1 MDEQLRPVVQGE
13 AYRVAAVLNDRAHG
27 GVGGGHYH
35 IAGGLDAHPLP
46 QDTLGEHLVGDLL
59 HGDDPAGQG
68 GGDALRPSGGG
79 LRLGLFFCLGDD
91 GGGRGLRGG
100 RTQPPVGGGQLPAAH
115 QDGQDKGHRD
125 GCQHGDEEVQPELGL
140 DGQNPGQAAHTDG
153 VGLHAGADGDDRPA
167 GGADHAAHQGEP
179 VFQVDAEEGGLGDPQ
194 VTGDAG
200 GDVHLLGPLILLLE
214 HAHSQHSGALGD
226 VGQGDH
232 GPQIGAAVQV
242 HQLGVNG
249 VGHVVQAG
257 HNDGGVQQAEEGRKQ
272 PAHIGGEAGI
282 HHRGDGVA
290 DLPSDGTHDGV
301 GHQDR
306 RHQGAEGHHDHAH
319 HFGADLFK
327 ELLQVHQ
334 HKAGQ
339 HGGDDL
345 ALIADHLDLDK
356 AEVPHGDVL
365 HGGGGHREAVEQLGG
380 HQGQP
385 QDDA

>member
-1 MDEQLRPVVQGE
+1 M
-13 AYRVAAVLNDRAHG
+13 
-27 GVGGGHYH
+27 
-35 IAGGLDAHPLP
+35 
-46 QDTLGEHLVGDLL
+46 
-59 HGDDPAGQG
+59 
-68 GGDALRPSGGG
+68 
-79 LRLGLFFCLGDD
+79 
-91 GGGRGLRGG
+91 
-100 RTQPPVGGGQLPAAH
+100 
-115 QDGQDKGHRD
+115 K
-125 GCQHGDEEVQPELGL
+125 
-140 DGQNPGQAAHTDG
+140 
-153 VGLHAGADGDDRPA
+153 
-167 GGADHAAHQGEP
+167 
-179 VFQVDAEEGGLGDPQ
+179 
-194 VTGDAG
+194 
-200 GDVHLLGPLILLLE
+200 
-214 HAHSQHSGALGD
+214 HAHSQHGGTLGD

-232 GPQIGAAVQV
+232 GPQVGAAVQV
-242 HQLGVNG
+242 HQLGVDG
-249 VGHVVQAG
+249 VGHVVQSG
-257 HNDGGVQQAEEGRKQ
+257 HHNGGVQQAEEGRKQ

-345 ALIADHLDLDK
+345 ALISDHLDLDK

-380 HQGQP
+380 HQGQA
-385 QDDA
+385 QDDAQDLGGAHLLGDGPHDAHGQHVEHRLADEPQEAVHAGPKLGHIRQALGPAAQEVDLTDDVAEAQDQAAADEGGDDGGEDLAQSAHDPLEQRLVRLGSRLHRILADPLNARAGGELIVEDGHIVADDDLKLSGLGKGPLYRRDGLDSRRVRLGRVRQHKPHPGHAVGHRLNIFPASNGPQKRLYICLILCHGRLPSCWF